1 MEFNIEKI
9 TDKDIEK
16 VMNYNATYGE
26 LMKAHDLVTGKLENK
41 FKCNDPIWENMCMV
55 LYAYKLGE
63 MQGKRTERARRK
75 NKINL
80 SLIKNLKINGKNV
93 ADSKVG
99 GAN

>member
-1 MEFNIEKI
+1 MEFNIENI
-9 TDKDIEK
+9 TDEDIKK
-16 VMNYNATYGE
+16 VMNYNATYEE
-26 LMKAHDLVTGKLENK
+26 LMKAHDLVTGKLDK
-41 FKCNDPIWENMCMV
+41 FKCNEPIWRNMCMV

-80 SLIKNLKINGKNV
+80 SLIKNFKINGKNV